1 MARFRYRTL
10 QASGAVLEGEVEAAD
25 QTEAVAQLQAGG
37 TFPIAVEAAKDGVT
51 RPAAPTHGRMGPK
64 LAPAELALL
73 TRELATLLGAGL
85 PIDRALAVLRGLRGS
100 PRVALVAG
108 ELERALLA
116 GDSLSAAC
124 ARQRAFPR
132 SYAPM
137 VAAGE
142 AKGDLGEA
150 LARIAAMLERSHAV
164 AQSLL
169 SSLIYPASV
178 VIVALLSSVLLLG
191 FVVPRFE
198 ALLRDLN
205 RELPPATRLLIGLS
219 QFIQD
224 WGPWLLLAMGAGVVL
239 FGLRLREPG
248 FRRRVDQRLLRLPLL
263 GPLLLKIEA
272 ERFGR
277 LFGSL
282 IDGGVDIPKALA
294 IAGAAASN
302 RAVAAALANAES
314 RVLRGESISSAL
326 AAPGVLPELLVEL
339 VRVGDETNR
348 LSDVLLKA
356 SDILK
361 QEIDATT
368 TRIIALLTPASTIL
382 LGLLVAALMLGVFN
396 AILEVYDLGA

>member
-1 MARFRYRTL
+1 MPRFRYRTL
-10 QASGAVLEGEVEAAD
+10 QASGTVLEGEVEATD
-25 QTEAVAQLQAGG
+25 QPSAVARLQAGG
-37 TFPIAVEAAKDGVT
+37 TFPIAVEAAEARAAGGA
-51 RPAAPTHGRMGPK
+51 PAARHAGPK
-64 LAPAELALL
+64 LSAAELCLL

-100 PRVALVAG
+100 PRVAQVAG

-116 GDSLSAAC
+116 GETLSAAC

-142 AKGDLGEA
+142 AKGDLAEA
-150 LARIAAMLERSHAV
+150 LARVAAMLERSHAV

-178 VIVALLSSVLLLG
+178 VVVALLSAVLLLG

-198 ALLRDLN
+198 VLLHDLN

-219 QFIQD
+219 GFVQD
-224 WGPWLLLAMGAGVVL
+224 WGPWLLLLIGIGVVA
-239 FGLRLREPG
+239 FGWRLRDPG
-248 FRRRVDQRLLRLPLL
+248 FRRRVDHHLLRLPVL

-282 IDGGVDIPKALA
+282 IEGGVEIPKALA
-294 IAGAAASN
+294 IAGAASSN
-302 RAVAAALANAES
+302 RAVTAAIASAEIQ
-314 RVLRGESISSAL
+314 VLRGESISGAL
-326 AAPGVLPELLVEL
+326 AAPRVLPELLVEL

-348 LSDVLLKA
+348 LPEVLVRA

-368 TRIIALLTPASTIL
+368 ARAIALLTPATTIL

-396 AILEVYDLGA
+396 AILEVYDLGT

>member
-1 MARFRYRTL
+1 MPRFRYRTL
-10 QASGAVLEGEVEAAD
+10 QPSGAVLEGEVEAPD
-25 QTEAVAQLQAGG
+25 QTSAVARLQAGG
-37 TFPIAVEAAKDGVT
+37 TFPIAVEAALDG
-51 RPAAPTHGRMGPK
+51 AAGRAARRRAGAK
-64 LAPAELALL
+64 LSAAELCLL

-85 PIDRALAVLRGLRGS
+85 PVDRALAVLRGLRSS
-100 PRVALVAG
+100 PRVAQVAG

-116 GDSLSAAC
+116 GESLSAAC

-137 VAAGE
+137 VAVGE
-142 AKGDLGEA
+142 AKGDLAEA
-150 LARIAAMLERSHAV
+150 LSRIAAMLERSHAV

-178 VIVALLSSVLLLG
+178 VVVALLSAILLLG

-198 ALLRDLN
+198 VLLRDLN
-205 RELPPATRLLIGLS
+205 RELPPTTQFLIALADFV
-219 QFIQD
+219 QN
-224 WGPWLLLAMGAGVVL
+224 WGPWLLLAIGIGVVA
-239 FGLRLREPG
+239 FGLKLRDPA
-248 FRRRVDQRLLRLPLL
+248 FRRTVDQRVLRLPLL

-277 LFGSL
+277 LFGTL
-282 IDGGVDIPKALA
+282 IEGGVDIPKALA

-302 RAVAAALANAES
+302 RAVVAAIANAETQ
-314 RVLRGESISSAL
+314 VLRGESVSSAL
-326 AAPGVLPELLVEL
+326 AAPGVLPELLIEL

-348 LSDVLLKA
+348 LPEVLARA

-368 TRIIALLTPASTIL
+368 TRAIALLTPASTIL

-396 AILEVYDLGA
+396 AILEVYDLGS

>member
-1 MARFRYRTL
+1 MPRFRYRTL
-10 QASGAVLEGEVEAAD
+10 QASGAVLEGEVEADNQPA
-25 QTEAVAQLQAGG
+25 AVARLQAGG
-37 TFPIAVEAAKDGVT
+37 TFPIAVEAAQDGVAGT
-51 RPAAPTHGRMGPK
+51 AAAARNTGTK
-64 LAPAELALL
+64 LSAGELALL
-73 TRELATLLGAGL
+73 TRELATLVGAGL

-100 PRVALVAG
+100 PRVAQVAG
-108 ELERALLA
+108 ALERSVLA
-116 GDSLSAAC
+116 GESLSASC

-142 AKGDLGEA
+142 AKGDVAEA

-164 AQSLL
+164 AQSLV

-178 VIVALLSSVLLLG
+178 VVVALMSSVLLLG

-198 ALLRDLN
+198 ALLHDLN
-205 RELPPATRLLIGLS
+205 RELPPATRFLIGLS
-219 QFIQD
+219 DVIQVG
-224 WGPWLLLAMGAGVVL
+224 GPWLLALGAVGAVWL
-239 FGLRLREPG
+239 TLRLRDPA
-248 FRRRVDQRLLRLPLL
+248 FRRAVDQRLLRLPLL

-282 IDGGVDIPKALA
+282 IEGGVDIPKALA
-294 IAGAAASN
+294 IAGAASSN
-302 RAVAAALANAES
+302 RAVAAAIASAEM
-314 RVLRGESISSAL
+314 RVLRGEPISTAL

-368 TRIIALLTPASTIL
+368 TRAIALLTPASTIL

-396 AILEVYDLGA
+396 AILEVYDLGT